1 MATLALQSAATGLN
15 ALATELDIISN
26 NLANANTTAFKS
38 QRANFED
45 LMYQQ
50 KKQPGVENANGDRTP
65 AGLQVG
71 LGTQVSN
78 TQFDFSVGSARP
90 TGRPL
95 DIYIEGDGFLEV
107 GILSE
112 QGGGVGYTRAGN
124 LFSNEDGD
132 LVVGNSQGPLLE
144 PAVNIPPGST
154 GISISADGT
163 VSVIADGDTDATEVG
178 QLAFSTFV
186 NREGLKSIGGN
197 VYVETAASGPPI
209 QGTPGEGGF
218 GTVLQGHLENSN
230 VNPVTE
236 LVGLIRTQRAFEMNS
251 QSIEAADEV
260 MQTVGQ
266 LGR

>member
-1 MATLALQSAATGLN
+1 
-15 ALATELDIISN
+15 
-26 NLANANTTAFKS
+26 
-38 QRANFED
+38 
-45 LMYQQ
+45 
-50 KKQPGVENANGDRTP
+50 
-65 AGLQVG
+65 
-71 LGTQVSN
+71 
-78 TQFDFSVGSARP
+78 
-90 TGRPL
+90 
-95 DIYIEGDGFLEV
+95 
-107 GILSE
+107 
-112 QGGGVGYTRAGN
+112 
-124 LFSNEDGD
+124 
-132 LVVGNSQGPLLE
+132 
-144 PAVNIPPGST
+144 
-154 GISISADGT
+154 
-163 VSVIADGDTDATEVG
+163 VIADGDTDATEVG